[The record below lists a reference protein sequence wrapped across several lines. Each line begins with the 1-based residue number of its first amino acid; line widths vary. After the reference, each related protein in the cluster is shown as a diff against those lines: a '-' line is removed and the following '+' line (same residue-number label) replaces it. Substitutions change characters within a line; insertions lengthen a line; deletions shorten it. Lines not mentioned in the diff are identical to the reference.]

1 MLNFIFPETTK
12 NIYGKV
18 HNQIFK
24 KCITNNRNYEFAKT
38 KLKLS
43 KRGKQRLYILLS
55 TPMTLYLRNEK
66 QIEAD
71 VFWLLPGNITQSHKG
86 GVVSF
91 EGRVVE
97 NQSMMIKPT
106 DKGSC
111 IVVWDKTENLL
122 EMEEHLSNSE
132 VTMNLN
138 LVKMNLNS

>member
-1 MLNFIFPETTK
+1 M
-12 NIYGKV
+12 
-18 HNQIFK
+18 
-24 KCITNNRNYEFAKT
+24 
-38 KLKLS
+38 
-43 KRGKQRLYILLS
+43 
-55 TPMTLYLRNEK
+55 
-66 QIEAD
+66 
-71 VFWLLPGNITQSHKG
+71 
-86 GVVSF
+86 VSF
-91 EGRVVE
+91 ERRVAE